1 MLWRRLAVTW
11 PAPMPWKNAQEPLIG
26 SEELSP
32 ARTSETA
39 AEFAGSAGGPR
50 FIVVPTAVWLAAS
63 LPVTVLP
70 VNERT
75 VTRIGQSRLSFSRFA
90 KYC

>member
-1 MLWRRLAVTW
+1 
-11 PAPMPWKNAQEPLIG
+11 MPWKNAQKPLTG

-32 ARTSETA
+32 ARPSETA
-39 AEFAGSAGGPR
+39 AEFAGSAGGQR
-50 FIVVPTAVWLAAS
+50 FIVLPIAAS

-75 VTRIGQSRLSFSRFA
+75 VTRIDQGQLGFSCIA

>member
-1 MLWRRLAVTW
+1 MWRRLAVPW
-11 PAPMPWKNAQEPLIG
+11 HAPMPWKNAQKPLTG

-32 ARTSETA
+32 ARPSETA

-50 FIVVPTAVWLAAS
+50 FIVGPIAVRLAAS

-75 VTRIGQSRLSFSRFA
+75 VTRIGQGQLSFSRIA